1 MIIHGRILR
10 SAGTG
15 TSWCGGPR
23 KRSVVEDRIACGYP
37 LFEPPAGR
45 AYLTYDEMEA
55 TGHTFTAIRGRT
67 QVGRKSVNCP
77 GCIVEL
83 ERLRVR

>member
-15 TSWCGGPR
+15 PSWCGGPR
-23 KRSVVEDRIACGYP
+23 KREVVVDRIACGYP
-37 LFEPPAGR
+37 LFAKR
-45 AYLTYDEMEA
+45 QTWDEMAA
-55 TGHTFTAIRGRT
+55 TGHAFACIRGRT

-77 GCIVEL
+77 GCIAEL
-83 ERLRVR
+83 DRLRPR